1 MPQKTIWEEM
11 APAAKVLLYLRA
23 LKEANL
29 WTATS
34 TGVEAFT
41 QKGMSASLGMSI
53 PRLSMTLVPLMKKE
67 HVKAERVRIQ
77 GLRRRPLAYMLTP
90 AGRDAAEKE
99 VLGLQNIKVSCTDER
114 GREVKTTL
122 GKLFKERG
130 TEGDILGLLKSAFKW
145 GQLNIP
151 DAERREELHDGQ
163 GQKARTLVIPKT
175 YHPELVDLRDAIQ
188 ISPHFVGR
196 KRELDAL
203 NDFLTSSPA
212 RLFTL
217 TGPAAIGK
225 TSLVSRFVTGAVKTV
240 SVAFHTCREWDTLR
254 NVLEPIAELLNRMG
268 RSRLQFVLQNEM
280 QPITLQAAAELLKK
294 DMKGI
299 IALIIFDDIQKL
311 SFDHR
316 PLLKL
321 FITSIAADDVSTGA
335 GKGDSPTWIKVVT
348 TSRDP
353 LSGVFDH
360 RDTIVKE
367 HVLELELGGLS
378 EAETGE
384 LLVKENAADLPVEK
398 VYDLTAG
405 HPLHVELITRSGL
418 KGASRDFGKFIDN
431 EMMVKLSA
439 DEKSVLG
446 CLSVFKIPVPAEAIR
461 LPQATGDAL
470 DKLVKLGLVK
480 LTSLNEYMVPDIV
493 SEASSRSLKLEERKL
508 YHSVAARYHKSL
520 RNDEST
526 AAALRHHLSA
536 EELPEALEVAA
547 DHAKVLIRVGRGN
560 LLEEAVKAAKGRDM
574 AGKDV
579 AAECRVRSELAL
591 ASGEWRMAQIY
602 LDKAL
607 AAVKGDFKQEGRILA
622 AQAHALREQTMLD
635 ESLKKYDDA
644 EKVSTTVMDIP
655 TMADVYRGQGK
666 VHWKKGDFER
676 AIFYMDKS
684 LDYMKAADM
693 DGDYGETLIDIGL
706 VNNRMGRNEEA
717 INYFNRG
724 IEILEKGGYIH
735 PLARAYN
742 NLGVEYFQRKD
753 YDNAIVCW
761 EKSYEFAKKTGN
773 KRGMVVA
780 LENLSDPYSQR
791 GELEKALASLKTAK
805 RLVEDTHDKIGLAAI
820 YQMYGKV
827 YSNVKKWDEAF
838 ENYNKAI
845 SILKEASTP
854 FEMANILFHF
864 GKALYENGNMNE
876 ASAKLRES
884 MTLFTECRAEK
895 KMKEVEDLLHKIE
908 SHPTQHPG

>member
-1 MPQKTIWEEM
+1 MPSKTLWEEI
-11 APAAKVLLYLRA
+11 APATKVLLYLRA

-41 QKGMSASLGMSI
+41 QKGMSATLGVSV
-53 PRLSMTLVPLMKKE
+53 PRLSMTLAPLME
-67 HVKAERVRIQ
+67 RGLVKAERVRIQ
-77 GLRRRPLAYMLTP
+77 GLRRRPLAYMLTQ
-90 AGRDAAEKE
+90 AGRDAAEDE
-99 VLGLQNIKVSCTDER
+99 LRGLFKTKVSTADPR

-122 GKLFKERG
+122 GQLCKERG
-130 TEGDILGLLKSAFKW
+130 AEMDVLELLKSTYKW

-151 DAERREELHDGQ
+151 PERAEAPEEQ
-163 GQKARTLVIPKT
+163 EAPPRTLEMPKA

-196 KRELDAL
+196 RKELEAL

-225 TSLVSRFVTGAVKTV
+225 TSVVSRFVTGAMKTV

-254 NVLEPIAELLNRMG
+254 NVLEPIAELLHRMG

-280 QPITLQAAAELLKK
+280 QPITLQAAAEILKK
-294 DMKGI
+294 EMKGI

-321 FITSIAADDVSTGA
+321 FITSIAADDVSSGG
-335 GKGDSPTWIKVVT
+335 GKGESPTWIKVVT

-353 LSGVFDH
+353 LMGVFDH

-367 HVLELELGGLS
+367 LVVEMELGGLS
-378 EAETGE
+378 EDETQE
-384 LLVKENAADLPVEK
+384 LLQKENASDLPLEK

-418 KGASRDFGKFIDN
+418 TGSRDFGKFIDN
-431 EMMVKLSA
+431 EIMVKLKP
-439 DEKSVLG
+439 DEKAVLG
-446 CLSVFKIPVPAEAIR
+446 CLSVFKIPVPAEAIK

-480 LTSLNEYMVPDIV
+480 LTSNDEYHAPDIV
-493 SEASSRSLKLEERKL
+493 IEATYKSLKLEERRL
-508 YHSVAARYHKSL
+508 YHSVAARYHKAI

-526 AAALRHHLSA
+526 AAALRHHLYA

-547 DHAKVLIRVGRGN
+547 DNAKVLIRVGRGN
-560 LLEEAVKAAKGRDM
+560 LLEDAVKAAKGRDM
-574 AGKDV
+574 AGKDI

-602 LDKAL
+602 LDKGL
-607 AAVKGDFKQEGRILA
+607 AAVKGDSKQEGRILA

-635 ESLKKYDDA
+635 EALRKYEEA
-644 EKVSTTVMDIP
+644 EKMSTQVMDIP

-666 VHWKKGDFER
+666 VYWKKGEFEN
-676 AIFYMDKS
+676 AISHMDKS
-684 LDYMKAADM
+684 LDYLKAADQ
-693 DGDYGETLIDIGL
+693 DAEYGETLIDIGL
-706 VNNRMGRNEEA
+706 VNNRMGKNEDA
-717 INYFNRG
+717 INYFQRG

-742 NLGVEYFQRKD
+742 NLGVEYFQKKD
-753 YDNAIVCW
+753 YDNAITCW
-761 EKSYEFAKKTGN
+761 EKSYEFAKRTGN

-780 LENLSDPYSQR
+780 LENLSDPYSLK
-791 GELEKALASLKTAK
+791 GEVDKALESLKIAK
-805 RLVEDTHDKIGLAAI
+805 RMVEDTHDKIGLAAI
-820 YQMYGKV
+820 HHMYGRV
-827 YSNVKKWDEAF
+827 YSNAKKWEDAF
-838 ENYNKAI
+838 ANYEKGIAI
-845 SILKEASTP
+845 LRTTSTP
-854 FEMANILFHF
+854 FELALIIYRYCS
-864 GKALYENGNMNE
+864 ALYESGKVDE
-876 ASAKLRES
+876 AKKRIAES
-884 MTLFTECRAEK
+884 HELFRNCKAEK
-895 KMKEVEDLLHKIE
+895 WLKEVEDLLHRID
-908 SHPTQHPG
+908 SAP